1 MIAFATGKEVMLVMS
16 TIFIGILLY
25 MMIVQGERK
34 KKVYKIRRLP
44 AMDAIEEVIGRGV
57 EMNRPIYFC
66 PGTGALNRLE
76 ATSTLA
82 GLTLLSYIANMAV
95 KMGCRII
102 VSVSKADVYAL
113 ALEIVRT
120 AFRLEGKEEE
130 FVEEDIMFMPQQKSA
145 AGMIQRE
152 NVAAT
157 FLMGAWWH
165 EALVMIEAGATV
177 GAMTVSGAA
186 YTLGQ
191 LPWFVA
197 CSDYVLIGEEFYA
210 ASAYI
215 SRDPAETS
223 LIAGQDYIKFICLGL
238 IFLGSILATMGIPL
252 LSNLFGGG

>member
-1 MIAFATGKEVMLVMS
+1 MITFASGKEVVLVMS
-16 TIFIGILLY
+16 IIFIAILLY
-25 MMIVQGERK
+25 MMIVEGEQR
-34 KKVYKIRRLP
+34 KKVYNIRRLAP
-44 AMDAIEEVIGRGV
+44 MDAIDEVIGRGV
-57 EMNRPIYFC
+57 EMNRPIHFC

-113 ALEIVRT
+113 AFEIVRT
-120 AFRLEGKEEE
+120 AFRLEGKEEM
-130 FVEEDIMFMPQQKSA
+130 FKEEDVMFMPQQKSA
-145 AGMIQRE
+145 AGMMQRE
-152 NVAAT
+152 NVAAN

-165 EALVMIEAGATV
+165 EALVMIEAGARV
-177 GAMTVSGAA
+177 GAMNVSGAA

-238 IFLGSILATMGIPL
+238 IFLGTLLATMGIPL
-252 LSNLFGGG
+252 LSNIFGSV

>member
-1 MIAFATGKEVMLVMS
+1 MIQFASGKEVVIVWFA
-16 TIFIGILLY
+16 IFIALLLY
-25 MMIVQGERK
+25 MMIVQGEQK
-34 KKVYKIRRLP
+34 KKVYKIRRLA
-44 AMDAIEEVIGRGV
+44 AMDAIDEVIGRGV
-57 EMNRPIYFC
+57 EMNRPIHFC

-82 GLTLLSYIANMAV
+82 GLTLLSYIADKAV

-102 VSVSKADVYAL
+102 VTVSKADVYTL

-120 AFRLEGKEEE
+120 AFRLEGKLEM
-130 FVEEDIMFMPQQKSA
+130 FNEDDVMFYPQQKAA
-145 AGMIQRE
+145 AGMLQRE
-152 NVAAT
+152 NIAAN

-165 EALVMIEAGATV
+165 ESLVMIEAGARV
-177 GAMTVSGAA
+177 GAMNICGAA

-210 ASAYI
+210 ASAYV
-215 SRDPAETS
+215 SKDPAETS

-238 IFLGSILATMGIPL
+238 ILLGTLLATMGIPL
-252 LSNLFGGG
+252 LSNYFGGL

>member
-1 MIAFATGKEVMLVMS
+1 MIAFDTGKEVMLVMS
-16 TIFIGILLY
+16 IIFIGILLY
-25 MMIVQGERK
+25 MMIVEGEQR
-34 KKVYKIRRLP
+34 KKVYNIRRLAP
-44 AMDAIEEVIGRGV
+44 MDAIEEVIGRGV
-57 EMNRPIYFC
+57 EMNRPIHFC

-82 GLTLLSYIANMAV
+82 GLTLLTYIAGIAV
-95 KMGCRII
+95 KVGCRII
-102 VSVSKADVYAL
+102 VTVSKADVYTL

-145 AGMIQRE
+145 AGMLQRE
-152 NVAAT
+152 NVAAN

-165 EALVMIEAGATV
+165 ESLVMMEAGSRV
-177 GAMTVSGAA
+177 GAMNVCGAA

-210 ASAYI
+210 ASAYV
-215 SRDPAETS
+215 SRDPAETC
-223 LIAGQDYIKFICLGL
+223 LIAGQDYVKFICLGL
-238 IFLGSILATMGIPL
+238 IALGSILATMGIPVL
-252 LSNLFGGG
+252 TKLFGGG